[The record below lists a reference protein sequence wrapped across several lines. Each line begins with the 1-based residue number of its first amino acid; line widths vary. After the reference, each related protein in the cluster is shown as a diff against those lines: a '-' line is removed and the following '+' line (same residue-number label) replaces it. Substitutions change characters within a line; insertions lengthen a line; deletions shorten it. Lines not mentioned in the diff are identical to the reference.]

1 MKKNLLYYL
10 LIAMCSVGLFAS
22 CSDDDE
28 ESFSGTYQGENLVLT
43 VGGVEQTEKTVVL
56 KGATLELNAIV
67 PGEETTIVPINISEG
82 KITGTDSNAD
92 RTVTVEGTVANGVL
106 TAKVTLKM
114 LSPLVGTWNIFDGN
128 VTLKAEAPEGTK
140 LYFLENEVDVATYQM
155 ILPLMM
161 GSMPQAYLK
170 DIIFKENGYLVANYA
185 PDGNAG
191 EKGWVASP
199 ENAVQWYVKD
209 GQVYLLPN
217 LGAIMTP
224 KSESSN
230 PLLDL
235 LTNGMPVNFTIDET
249 GSEKK
254 LSVYVTRE
262 QMLPMMDILIPLVE
276 NMDTTGNMIL
286 GMMKIAIPEMK
297 TTLESCT
304 TFDLGMD
311 LKEAK

>member
-1 MKKNLLYYL
+1 
-10 LIAMCSVGLFAS
+10 MCSVGLFAS

>member
-10 LIAMCSVGLFAS
+10 LIAMCSVSLFAS